1 MTTEN
6 CYLLLEKKKLQ
17 MSKAEILKYVKNDSK
32 LPNQCE
38 VIMNASMAQGSHYD
52 FVRYCDHF
60 VAAWGL
66 ASYVVVYA
74 PSSHMSYLL
83 IKFQH
88 AQVCHMT
95 VPATD
100 FITPE
105 IAVMFFEYQK
115 SCYSRPLDTQHERIQ
130 ACREKI
136 DAALGIGA

>member
-17 MSKAEILKYVKNDSK
+17 MSKAEILKYVKDGSNS
-32 LPNQCE
+32 PRQCE

-60 VAAWGL
+60 VTTWGL
-66 ASYVVVYA
+66 ASYVVIYA
-74 PSSHMSYLL
+74 PSNYLSYLL

-88 AQVCHMT
+88 ALAFHMT
-95 VPATD
+95 VPTTD

-105 IAVMFFEYQK
+105 IAVMFFDYQK
-115 SCYSRPLDTQHERIQ
+115 SCYSRPLNTQHERIQ
-130 ACREKI
+130 ACRKKI
-136 DAALGIGA
+136 DKALGIDQ